1 MRTVHLRETL
11 GSVQAS
17 LPERQKRLRKLLRQ
31 SLPAWAVEGAERV
44 QKLPRKISRNWA
56 ALLPGIH
63 QLSNKTG
70 FDRYPQIFA
79 AATTALP
86 NPQRILSFG
95 CSTGEECVTLQ
106 RYFPFAE
113 ITGADINPINLLK
126 AMKRGSDRIRFVY
139 ANEKTL
145 SSRGLF
151 DAIFCLTVLR
161 DTRLDALPSIREAYP
176 FERFD
181 ERVRFLHSLLRPQG
195 LMIFYGNM
203 YRFCDTTVAN
213 YYEVIPLAHT
223 PHGKNI
229 TFARDGTND
238 GGQYL
243 DVLFW
248 KRPIHSR
255 PRPRVSSANIK

>member
-1 MRTVHLRETL
+1 MRTVHLRESL
-11 GSVQAS
+11 ESVQAS
-17 LPERQKRLRKLLRQ
+17 LPVQQKRLRKLLRQ
-31 SLPAWAVEGAERV
+31 SLPAWAVEGAERA
-44 QKLPRKISRNWA
+44 QKLPRKISRNWP

-63 QLSNKTG
+63 QLSNKTS

-79 AATTALP
+79 AATAALP

-113 ITGADINPINLLK
+113 ITGTDINPINLLK
-126 AMKRGSDRIRFVY
+126 AMKHRNDRIRFVY
-139 ANEKTL
+139 GNENTL
-145 SSRGLF
+145 SMRGLF

-161 DTRLDALPSIREAYP
+161 DTRLDGLPSIREVYP

-203 YRFCDTTVAN
+203 YRFCDTSVA
-213 YYEVIPLAHT
+213 YHYQAIPLVHT
-223 PHGKNI
+223 PHGRNI
-229 TFARDGTND
+229 TFTRDGTND
-238 GGQYL
+238 GLQYL
-243 DVLFW
+243 DVLFR
-248 KRPIHSR
+248 KTTAAESR
-255 PRPRVSSANIK
+255 AAKT